1 MFVGSLWLVLA
12 IFVTLGFIMWR
23 RWPKRVPILAAD
35 GSGKRLTT
43 DSSADLSAGYS
54 LFAGTVVQVKN
65 PSLAR
70 EVLVEKA
77 DNFVR
82 WIPFV
87 PKGGLFTSE
96 GDEYK
101 RHHKVL
107 SSAMRRDFITSLN
120 SVIDR
125 TAEDLIVTIQKN
137 QSSSGSID
145 DTFELIF
152 KQVSKSI
159 LTLTYGDTP
168 LARELVAA
176 SAEMFGRDLS
186 SLATLLPTGLAKCV
200 PIPSVQKRV
209 NNAQTARR
217 YYTATHYTTHRSTT
231 FSFQRLQQV
240 VLNTIRGKE
249 SQEDQDAYKET
260 LLSMLEQ
267 ANVSAGSILTDY
279 EILSNAVGFG
289 VGGNDSTSSG
299 LTSLIYLLGKHPQVQ
314 TKLRNLRKAEGKE
327 DEYQSFLHA
336 VVREAHRLHPP
347 FTTALTRYAQ
357 EDDQLGGYIIPKG
370 VGVTVDILALN
381 RDERN
386 WGNATTFDPERY
398 NSVNNTTSH
407 NKDSRTSF
415 TFGMGKRMCIGM
427 RVARSL
433 THRWAE
439 ELVDKFNIVA
449 PQEDVEFDASFG
461 GVMKPKKPLRMIFQ
475 PLAVGKGH

>member
-120 SVIDR
+120 GVIDR
-125 TAEDLIVTIQKN
+125 TAEDLILNIQKN

-145 DTFELIF
+145 DTFELIY

-186 SLATLLPTGLAKCV
+186 SLATLLPTGLAKCI

-217 YYTATHYTTHRSTT
+217 YLHNTHFYITLILTSILFLPKVTTASIEYNSRKRKSRG
-231 FSFQRLQQV
+231 SGRLQGDSLEYARTGKCKRGFDSNRLRDFLQCGW
-240 VLNTIRGKE
+240 IRGGRE
-249 SQEDQDAYKET
+249 RLDFLRIDLPHLPSRET
-260 LLSMLEQ
+260 PSCT
-267 ANVSAGSILTDY
+267 NKT
-279 EILSNAVGFG
+279 
-289 VGGNDSTSSG
+289 
-299 LTSLIYLLGKHPQVQ
+299 PQ
-314 TKLRNLRKAEGKE
+314 
-327 DEYQSFLHA
+327 S
-336 VVREAHRLHPP
+336 
-347 FTTALTRYAQ
+347 
-357 EDDQLGGYIIPKG
+357 
-370 VGVTVDILALN
+370 
-381 RDERN
+381 
-386 WGNATTFDPERY
+386 
-398 NSVNNTTSH
+398 
-407 NKDSRTSF
+407 
-415 TFGMGKRMCIGM
+415 
-427 RVARSL
+427 
-433 THRWAE
+433 
-439 ELVDKFNIVA
+439 
-449 PQEDVEFDASFG
+449 PQG
-461 GVMKPKKPLRMIFQ
+461 
-475 PLAVGKGH
+475 